1 VKPAPFEYFCPATLD
16 EALAL
21 LAEHGSDAKPLAGG
35 QSLIP
40 AMNFR
45 LATPAV
51 LVDLNGIADLA
62 HVRRGEGCLRIGGM
76 TRHRTLETN
85 SVVGADQ
92 PLIAETMPFVAH
104 QAIRT
109 RGTIGGSLAH
119 ADPAAELPAVML
131 ALEATIKLQKQAGAR
146 SVPAAEFF
154 TGLFSTAIEP
164 GEIITEVELPRP
176 QHRDRTGYAF
186 DEISRRHGDFALAG
200 AAAVVSTDAHGV
212 CTSARVALLSV
223 ADRPVI
229 AEQVSQALVGQ
240 QVTPV
245 GQRTPLGV
253 SGPPMGQ
260 RPHPGGQRPIAQLI
274 RDAAEASAASTDID
288 PASDIH
294 ASSRYRRRLAAV
306 LIRRVLER
314 AFHSLESA

>member
-1 VKPAPFEYFCPATLD
+1 VKPAPFDYFAPSSLD

-21 LAEHGSDAKPLAGG
+21 LEQHGGDAKPLAGG

-51 LVDLNGIADLA
+51 LVDLNGVAELA
-62 HVRRGEGCLRIGGM
+62 YVRKSDNALHIGGM

-85 SVVGADQ
+85 TVVAADQ
-92 PLIAETMPFVAH
+92 PLIADTMPFVAH

-131 ALEATIKLQKQAGAR
+131 ALQATMTLRKKGGTRQ
-146 SVPAAEFF
+146 VPASEFF

-164 GEIITEVELPRP
+164 GEIITEVSIPRAD
-176 QHRDRTGYAF
+176 HAHTACAF

-200 AAAVVSTDAHGV
+200 AAAVVSVDNIGV
-212 CTSARVALLSV
+212 CTDARVALLSV
-223 ADRPVI
+223 ADSPVI
-229 AEQVSQALVGQ
+229 AGSVSSAL
-240 QVTPV
+240 
-245 GQRTPLGV
+245 
-253 SGPPMGQ
+253 
-260 RPHPGGQRPIAQLI
+260 GGQRPTPRLI
-274 RDAAEASAASTDID
+274 RDAAEASAASSDID

-314 AFHSLESA
+314 AFHALESA

>member
-1 VKPAPFEYFCPATLD
+1 MKPAAFEYFAPSSLD

-21 LAEHGSDAKPLAGG
+21 LEQHGSDAKPLAGG

-51 LVDLNGIADLA
+51 LVDLNGIAELA
-62 HVRRGEGCLRIGGM
+62 YVRHGDGVLRIGGM
-76 TRHRTLETN
+76 TRHRTLETS
-85 SVVGADQ
+85 SVIGADQ

-131 ALEATIKLQKQAGAR
+131 ALHATIKLQKRGSAR
-146 SVPAAEFF
+146 TVPASEFF

-164 GEIITEVELPRP
+164 GELITEIVVPRAE
-176 QHRDRTGYAF
+176 HRDRTGYAF
-186 DEISRRHGDFALAG
+186 EEISRRHGDFALAG
-200 AAAVVSTDAHGV
+200 AAAVVTMDTAGV
-212 CTSARVALLSV
+212 CNSARVALLSV

-229 AEQVSQALVGQ
+229 AEQVSRALVGQ
-240 QVTPV
+240 KMISV
-245 GQRTPLGV
+245 GQRTPPGA
-253 SGPPMGQ
+253 SGPT
-260 RPHPGGQRPIAQLI
+260 PGATGPAPLI
-274 RDAAEASAASTDID
+274 RDAAEASAASADID

-294 ASSRYRRRLAAV
+294 ASAHYRRRLAAV

>member
-1 VKPAPFEYFCPATLD
+1 MKPAPFEYFCPATLE

-21 LAEHGSDAKPLAGG
+21 LAQHGSDAKPLAGG

-51 LVDLNGIADLA
+51 LVDLNAVASLA
-62 HVRRGEGCLRIGGM
+62 HVTVGDRSIRIGGM
-76 TRHRTLETN
+76 TRHRALETN
-85 SVVGADQ
+85 ADIAHEL
-92 PLIAETMPFVAH
+92 PLITETMPFVAH
-104 QAIRT
+104 AAIRS

-131 ALEATIKLQKQAGAR
+131 ALEATITLQKQGGVR
-146 SVPAAEFF
+146 QVPAAGFF

-164 GEIITEVELPRP
+164 GEIITEVEVPRVE
-176 QHRDRTGYAF
+176 HRDRTGYAF

-200 AAAVVSTDAHGV
+200 AAAVVTVDDAGV

-229 AEQVSQALVGQ
+229 AEQVSRALVGQ
-240 QVTPV
+240 AVV
-245 GQRTPLGV
+245 
-253 SGPPMGQ
+253 GQ
-260 RPHPGGQRPIAQLI
+260 RPHPGGQRPTPQLI
-274 RDAAEASAASTDID
+274 RDAAEAAAASTDID

-314 AFHSLESA
+314 AFSNLESA